1 MNDIEKT
8 LKDIAKR
15 YTTEP
20 LHYDELSESFVKS
33 ICDYYEKNDR
43 ISEKQLLALTKIS
56 NRIKANGE
64 RKLPEVKAEPEHPGY
79 LGLNCRT
86 GEVNWYSWQEFDNGN

>member
-1 MNDIEKT
+1 MSNIEKT
-8 LKDIAKR
+8 LKNIAKR
-15 YTTEP
+15 YKTIP
-20 LHYDELSESFVKS
+20 LRYDELSESFVKS

-43 ISEKQLLALTKIS
+43 ISEKQLLALNKITK
-56 NRIKANGE
+56 RINFNGE
-64 RKLPEVKAEPEHPGY
+64 RQLPTAKVEPEHPGY